1 MTELIS
7 VGAISPLRQR
17 LIDDMTMRG
26 FSRETQRNYIRD
38 VGRFATHLGRSPH
51 TATAEEVRQFQI
63 EQHEAGLPIPTMN
76 SIVSA
81 LRFFFTYTLDRPDLA
96 RKLVRTR
103 HPRNLPV
110 VLSRDEVARL
120 LNATTCLKHQVAL
133 SVAYGTGLRVA
144 EVAALKVSDIDSAR
158 MLLRVERGKG
168 GRYRN
173 AMLPADLLTLL
184 REWWKLGRRLFLT
197 RLLALF
203 DTDRLVFRGQLASL
217 ADRRAFLRHL
227 APVRSRR
234 WVVYAKPPFAGPKAV
249 LAYLSRYTHRVAISN
264 RRLLAFNEKGVTFR
278 YKDYRR
284 DTAHQQQVMTLGTDE
299 FIRRFM
305 LHVLPRGFHRI
316 RHYGLLASSSR
327 KASLAWA
334 RELLNVISTPVAEA
348 PEPEQVTPP
357 PCPCCGGQMVVIQI
371 FARWCQPRGPPRA
384 PDSSGGSS

>member
-133 SVAYGTGLRVA
+133 SVAYGAGLRVA

-184 REWWKLGRRLFLT
+184 REWWKLGRQQGVMHPQGWLFPGQNAMRPICT
-197 RLLALF
+197 R
-203 DTDRLVFRGQLASL
+203 QLHRVVVTAAHAASISK
-217 ADRRAFLRHL
+217 RVGPHTLRH
-227 APVRSRR
+227 S
-234 WVVYAKPPFAGPKAV
+234 FATHLLEDGVDIRVIQA
-249 LAYLSRYTHRVAISN
+249 LLGHARLDSTALYTRVATRTVRAVISP
-264 RRLLAFNEKGVTFR
+264 L
-278 YKDYRR
+278 D
-284 DTAHQQQVMTLGTDE
+284 TLGA
-299 FIRRFM
+299 
-305 LHVLPRGFHRI
+305 
-316 RHYGLLASSSR
+316 LATTQ
-327 KASLAWA
+327 A
-334 RELLNVISTPVAEA
+334 R
-348 PEPEQVTPP
+348 
-357 PCPCCGGQMVVIQI
+357 
-371 FARWCQPRGPPRA
+371 
-384 PDSSGGSS
+384 PDG

>member
-1 MTELIS
+1 MMTELIS

-133 SVAYGTGLRVA
+133 SVGYGAGLRVA

-184 REWWKLGRRLFLT
+184 REWWKLGRQQGVRHPQGWLFP
-197 RLLALF
+197 
-203 DTDRLVFRGQLASL
+203 GQNTM
-217 ADRRAFLRHL
+217 
-227 APVRSRR
+227 
-234 WVVYAKPPFAGPKAV
+234 KA
-249 LAYLSRYTHRVAISN
+249 
-264 RRLLAFNEKGVTFR
+264 
-278 YKDYRR
+278 
-284 DTAHQQQVMTLGTDE
+284 
-299 FIRRFM
+299 
-305 LHVLPRGFHRI
+305 
-316 RHYGLLASSSR
+316 
-327 KASLAWA
+327 
-334 RELLNVISTPVAEA
+334 
-348 PEPEQVTPP
+348 
-357 PCPCCGGQMVVIQI
+357 
-371 FARWCQPRGPPRA
+371 
-384 PDSSGGSS
+384 